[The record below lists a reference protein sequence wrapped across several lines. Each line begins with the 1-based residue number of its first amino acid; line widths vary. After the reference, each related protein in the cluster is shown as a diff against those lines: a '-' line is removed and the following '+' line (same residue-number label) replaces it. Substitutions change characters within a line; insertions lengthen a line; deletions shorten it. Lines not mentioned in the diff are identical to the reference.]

1 MNTIFM
7 LCETAQVLSA
17 LRPLMPCRTVG
28 EDTPA

>member
-1 MNTIFM
+1 M